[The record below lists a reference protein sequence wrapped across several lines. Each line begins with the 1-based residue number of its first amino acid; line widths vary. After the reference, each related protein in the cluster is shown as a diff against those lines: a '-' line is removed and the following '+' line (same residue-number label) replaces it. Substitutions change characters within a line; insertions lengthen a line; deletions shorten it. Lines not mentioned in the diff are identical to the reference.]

1 MTIYEQEGYTSRKD
15 YLNNLA
21 EEYGVSPSQVYML
34 AGLLGK
40 DEDFDGLVSML
51 GDLEGISEF

>member
-21 EEYGVSPSQVYML
+21 EEFGVSPS
-34 AGLLGK
+34 K

-51 GDLEGISEF
+51 GDLEGSHDF

>member
-21 EEYGVSPSQVYML
+21 EEFGVSPSQVYML
-34 AGLLGK
+34 AGFLGK

-51 GDLEGISEF
+51 GDLEGSHDF

>member
-21 EEYGVSPSQVYML
+21 EEFGVSPSHVYML
-34 AGLLGK
+34 AELLGK

-51 GDLEGISEF
+51 GDLEGSHDF